1 MRKRTEGEKLSSC
14 MPQVVGNLLPNW
26 EISYSFNLAILE
38 PGWDLYHYKE
48 DSGMDY
54 SFYNV

>member
-1 MRKRTEGEKLSSC
+1 

-38 PGWDLYHYKE
+38 LGWDLYHYKE